1 MATVSVNVPV
11 DAPAA
16 WSVTAARTDVG
27 AIAAPIRTPEDNLD
41 RDAVQDVILV
51 LVAVCGTCVVLARDP
66 LRQAI
71 MASVYGLVLGILFLA
86 FQAPDVALSQT
97 VVGAVALPLMILL
110 ALARVRWEEERRK

>member
-1 MATVSVNVPV
+1 MV
-11 DAPAA
+11 
-16 WSVTAARTDVG
+16 
-27 AIAAPIRTPEDNLD
+27 LF
-41 RDAVQDVILV
+41 

-66 LRQAI
+66 LRQAL
-71 MASVYGLVLGILFLA
+71 MASLYGLVLGLLFFV